1 MPDNKLMPLP
11 NSSEANDSNSQP
23 LPSSLRHEFETKFG
37 QNLSDVRVYENHQAT
52 HLNAA
57 AYSQGNDVFFAPGK
71 YQPFTESGNDL
82 IGHEL
87 THVVQQR
94 GQQTTDVPQGM
105 VKVGDGN
112 QSDTQ

>member
-1 MPDNKLMPLP
+1 MPLP
-11 NSSEANDSNSQP
+11 KSSGGNSSNSQP
-23 LPSSLRHEFETKFG
+23 LPQSLRHDFETKFG
-37 QNLSDVRVYENHQAT
+37 QNLSDVRVHENHQAT
-52 HLNAA
+52 HLGAA

-105 VKVGDGN
+105 VKVESDQNEN
-112 QSDTQ
+112 Q

>member
-11 NSSEANDSNSQP
+11 NSSEANDSNSQN
-23 LPSSLRHEFETKFG
+23 LPQSLRHEFETKFG

-71 YQPFTESGNDL
+71 YQPFTESGNEL

-105 VKVGDGN
+105 VKVGDDN
-112 QSDTQ
+112 QSEN